1 MQVEHVMSSKDYF
14 KTSHLI
20 RKSLTLHDLKGN
32 LLMAGNFSE
41 DALRLYNEITQHQLK
56 FPHKKTIH
64 FSEDKAGHVSV
75 FNLPENTSGRTS
87 QLKMAVELGLI
98 IHHVNTNL

>member
-1 MQVEHVMSSKDYF
+1 MQAEHVMPAQDYF
-14 KTSHLI
+14 KTTHLI

-41 DALRLYNEITQHQLK
+41 DALRLYNEITQHQINY
-56 FPHKKTIH
+56 PGKKTIH
-64 FSEDKAGHVSV
+64 FSEDKSGHVSV
-75 FNLPENTSGRTS
+75 FNLPENTSGRTR
-87 QLKMAVELGLI
+87 QLKMAAELGLI